1 MIRNKR
7 LHMLARNATGGC
19 STLIGV
25 IPHAVERE
33 VVIEAPLD
41 VVWRVVTDPE
51 HIRQWFADEA
61 EVELRVGGS
70 GRMRFK
76 SGDSYQLQVEA
87 LEPPRRFAFR
97 WVQPDGSP
105 ARADNSMLVE
115 FTLEPEAG
123 GTRLRV
129 VESGFDTIDWSDAE
143 KAKYA
148 EGHSTGW
155 EVLLGRLRE
164 YAPSVR

>member
-1 MIRNKR
+1 MIP
-7 LHMLARNATGGC
+7 NAIEKE
-19 STLIGV
+19 L
-25 IPHAVERE
+25 
-33 VVIEAPLD
+33 VIEAPLE

-51 HIRQWFADEA
+51 QIRQWFADEA

-70 GRMRFK
+70 GRLRFK

-97 WVQPDGSP
+97 WVQPEGSP

-115 FTLEPEAG
+115 FLLEPEAG

-129 VESGFDTIDWSDAE
+129 VESGFDTIDWSDAK
-143 KAKYA
+143 KANYA
-148 EGHSTGW
+148 EDHSRGW
-155 EVLLGRLRE
+155 EVLFGRLSH
-164 YAPSVR
+164 YALSVG

>member
-1 MIRNKR
+1 
-7 LHMLARNATGGC
+7 MLPRNATSGCGTLGGVVPRA
-19 STLIGV
+19 I
-25 IPHAVERE
+25 EKE
-33 VVIEAPLD
+33 VVIEASLE

-51 HIRQWFADEA
+51 QIRQWFADEA

-70 GRMRFK
+70 GRLRFK

-87 LEPPRRFAFR
+87 LEPPRYFAFR
-97 WVQPDGSP
+97 WVQPEGSP
-105 ARADNSMLVE
+105 ARANNTMLVE
-115 FTLEPEAG
+115 FMLEPEAG

-148 EGHSTGW
+148 EGHSRGW
-155 EVLLGRLRE
+155 QVILGRLRD
-164 YAPSVR
+164 YASSAR